1 MPEGELLFDS
11 TALVDLYRGQAV
23 LRPYLDALIAGD
35 LAGYISVITEAELW
49 RGLRADEVERH
60 EALLALFTCLPLDS
74 AAARQAGA
82 WMQHYEPRGLGWM
95 DALIVATA
103 RQANLTVLTRDL
115 HLVRCLASEADFHTY
130 TLTPRTEQ
138 PHSSAPLSAEE
149 KPPARRGKRS
159 GRGGEVGKKWRK

>member
-1 MPEGELLFDS
+1 MPERELLFDS

-35 LAGYISVITEAELW
+35 LTGCISVITEAELW

-60 EALLALFTCLPLDS
+60 EALLALFTGLPLDS

-82 WMQHYEPRGLGWM
+82 WMQRYESHGLGWM

-103 RQANLTVLTRDL
+103 RRANLTVLTRHL
-115 HLVRCLASEADFHTY
+115 HLARCLEGEADFQTY
-130 TLTPRTEQ
+130 ALPSTD
-138 PHSSAPLSAEE
+138 
-149 KPPARRGKRS
+149 
-159 GRGGEVGKKWRK
+159 

>member
-1 MPEGELLFDS
+1 MSERELLFDS
-11 TALVDLYRGQAV
+11 TALVDLYRGQAA
-23 LRPYLDALIAGD
+23 LRPFLDSLIAGD

-60 EALLALFTCLPLDS
+60 EALLSLFTRLPLHS

-82 WMQHYEPRGLGWM
+82 WMQRYERRGLGWI

-115 HLVRCLASEADFHTY
+115 RLVKCLQDEAGFQTY
-130 TLTPRTEQ
+130 TLT
-138 PHSSAPLSAEE
+138 
-149 KPPARRGKRS
+149 
-159 GRGGEVGKKWRK
+159 GGFSDEASC